1 VRVTAALKSVPC
13 VRNVEIN
20 FAGKEA
26 YVTADKKTLDT
37 DALIAALKKAGYDAT
52 VKGEPSP

>member
-1 VRVTAALKSVPC
+1 VTAALKSVPC

-26 YVTADKKTLDT
+26 YVTADKKTLNTGD
-37 DALIAALKKAGYDAT
+37 LIAALKKAGYDAT
-52 VKGEPSP
+52 VKANASP

>member
-1 VRVTAALKSVPC
+1 MTAALKSVPC

-26 YVTADKKTLDT
+26 YVTADKKTLKAD
-37 DALIAALKKAGYDAT
+37 DLIAALKKAGYDAT
-52 VKGEPSP
+52 VKGDASP